1 MSSRTYACDEIE
13 IIARRRDELERERLG
28 CVCERD
34 PYSGVLN
41 HAADCPLG
49 PGLPPATPPCPA
61 MVARDWYEFE
71 PQTPILDD
79 PRRAV
84 ADAIDE
90 QETGR

>member
-1 MSSRTYACDEIE
+1 
-13 IIARRRDELERERLG
+13 
-28 CVCERD
+28 
-34 PYSGVLN
+34 
-41 HAADCPLG
+41 
-49 PGLPPATPPCPA
+49 